1 MNKKTKVYTQNP
13 VTPKNEAVF
22 RPLSGSIRGKK
33 MLKFACLLTTNNTLP
48 FFRKNREIK
57 VPPIFFN
64 LFPTMVFQR
73 EKPLPLVAAL
83 FFIGDSYL
91 VLLGFIFNILI
102 LVIASVYGRLTR
114 RAGTCR
120 LYGGKR

>member
-1 MNKKTKVYTQNP
+1 MNKKTKSYTQNP
-13 VTPKNEAVF
+13 VTPKNEAVI

-33 MLKFACLLTTNNTLP
+33 MLKFACLLTTNNTLL

-64 LFPTMVFQR
+64 LFPTRIFQR

-83 FFIGDSYL
+83 FFTDNSYWGECSLFRIFHL
-91 VLLGFIFNILI
+91 VLLGFTFNLLI
-102 LVIASVYGRLTR
+102 IIIASLYRGR
-114 RAGTCR
+114 
-120 LYGGKR
+120 K